1 MVINTI
7 DMHLMIMR
15 KPTWKEP
22 ELYMLLSQLSLN
34 FLAEL
39 DCQDKYFNDVPV
51 KAFLKKMNHWLS
63 YDLKYD
69 YE

>member
-1 MVINTI
+1 MLINTI

-39 DCQDKYFNDVPV
+39 DGQDKYFNDVPV
-51 KAFLKKMNHWLS
+51 KAFLKKMNEWLS
-63 YDLKYD
+63 YDLKYVS
-69 YE
+69 

>member
-1 MVINTI
+1 MVVNTI

-34 FLAEL
+34 FLANL
-39 DCQDKYFNDVPV
+39 DKEKKDKYFNQAPV
-51 KAFLKKMNHWLS
+51 KAFLEKMAEWLKF
-63 YDLKYD
+63 DLKL
-69 YE
+69 E